1 MATVI
6 LDNGMLAIQF
16 SITKNNYT
24 YNDAI
29 VGNADYIKAL
39 TPDEIEAIQ
48 TQRFDKWYAVI
59 TTPND
64 EVYTEPVGVI
74 PVGVVPVAVQPE

>member
-1 MATVI
+1 MET
-6 LDNGMLAIQF
+6 LDNGMLSISF

-29 VGNADYIKAL
+29 VGNADYINAL

-48 TQRFDKWYAVI
+48 TQRFDKWYAII

-64 EVYTEPVGVI
+64 EIFVEPVGVI
-74 PVGVVPVAVQPE
+74 PLTAQTE